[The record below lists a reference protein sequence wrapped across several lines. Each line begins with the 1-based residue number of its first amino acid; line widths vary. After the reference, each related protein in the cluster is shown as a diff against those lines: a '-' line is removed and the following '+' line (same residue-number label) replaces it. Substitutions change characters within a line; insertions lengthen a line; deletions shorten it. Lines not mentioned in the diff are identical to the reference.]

1 MLLADFS
8 DAAVFHPDEPV
19 KYEEEREREGGR
31 EGERCVFHES
41 SLKYRAWPE
50 VFELGLF

>member
-19 KYEEEREREGGR
+19 KYEEERERGR
-31 EGERCVFHES
+31 ERERERDVYFMS
-41 SLKYRAWPE
+41 RA
-50 VFELGLF
+50 